1 MLKQRVKKTMH
12 DCFRMGGDMCAC
24 VLCAHVEMYTYL
36 YKILY
41 TLYYVDTIQ
50 IKLKII
56 GYLPKA
62 PDLPLSEEFL

>member
-1 MLKQRVKKTMH
+1 
-12 DCFRMGGDMCAC
+12 MGGDMCAC